1 VSRGLNVN
9 GFGRWMMVSSS
20 IFLANAKDFL
30 TQIYKYFLAAMGVV
44 VHRDVDVN
52 MVVDWGW
59 GCGIMPAIIIM

>member
-1 VSRGLNVN
+1 
-9 GFGRWMMVSSS
+9 M
-20 IFLANAKDFL
+20 ANAKDFL

-59 GCGIMPAIIIM
+59 GCACNYYYVNRVEDRDRLFTRAVCRFVAAA